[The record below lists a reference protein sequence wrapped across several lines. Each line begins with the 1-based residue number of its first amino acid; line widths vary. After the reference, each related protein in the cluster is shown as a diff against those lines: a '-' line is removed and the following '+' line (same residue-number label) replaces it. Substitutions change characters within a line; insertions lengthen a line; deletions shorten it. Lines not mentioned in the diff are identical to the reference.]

1 MKFYEREPFDD
12 QKVEAIRIHLT
23 NLAASGK
30 PSDYQVILD
39 EMEIVPRTSDVE
51 QFTSFY
57 DLLSHKTQ
65 NLVIN
70 VFSGATRHK
79 RTHAF
84 YFNDG
89 KTSGALNGVDPQK
102 AVDDQVA
109 RFTLEFQN
117 KSLNEQVKD
126 LKTEIVTLEDENDQ
140 LKEDNVNLREDLR
153 KATSEGGIASTIMG
167 GMERMFDRYIPG
179 QKALSGPPE
188 STQQG
193 NAPQGTINVPLKEY
207 DQFKS
212 FAMLAEKFEPHE
224 FEKVLTVIKFFS
236 ENKPAI
242 DETIS
247 FLSDDENPDND
258 DSQENHH

>member
-1 MKFYEREPFDD
+1 MKFYDREPFDD

-30 PSDYQVILD
+30 PTDYQVILD
-39 EMEIVPRTSDVE
+39 EMEVVPRTSDVE

-57 DLLSHKTQ
+57 DLIGHKTQ

-70 VFSGATRHK
+70 VFSGSTRHK

-89 KTSGALNGVDPQK
+89 KTSGTLNGVDPQK
-102 AVDDQVA
+102 AIDDQVA
-109 RFTLEFQN
+109 RFTLDFQN
-117 KSLNEQVKD
+117 KALTEQVRD
-126 LKTEIVTLEDENDQ
+126 LKTELVTLEEENEQ
-140 LKEDNVNLREDLR
+140 IKADNVNLREDLR

-179 QKALSGPPE
+179 QKGLSGPGQAN
-188 STQQG
+188 QQSV
-193 NAPQGTINVPLKEY
+193 PPGTIIVPLHEY

-212 FAMLAEKFEPHE
+212 FALVAQQFEQHE
-224 FEKVLTVIKFFS
+224 IDKVLNIIDFFS
-236 ENKPAI
+236 KNKPAI
-242 DETIS
+242 DETWS
-247 FLSDDENPDND
+247 FLTEDNPN
-258 DSQENHH
+258 EP